1 MYPEY
6 SPPQIIISEEQAA
19 EFLDAILEALYSL
32 AIEELEQIYLFHD
45 RAVVISFSFYY
56 KPFIGFTMD
65 YNDPDYRVY
74 INRESYVLDR
84 IAEALDIQ
92 GREIPGGRVFIERE
106 YAYIKDMEFG
116 KSIILYLDWQ
126 GFDPY
131 EFVIDA
137 INQITNW
144 GLS

>member
-1 MYPEY
+1 MYPEN
-6 SPPQIIISEEQAA
+6 SPPQVIISEDQTT
-19 EFLDAILEALYSL
+19 EFLDSIAEALYSL
-32 AIEELEQIYLFHD
+32 NIEDLEQIYLFHD
-45 RAVVISFSFYY
+45 RAVVISFSYY
-56 KPFIGFTMD
+56 YQPFIGFTTD

-74 INRESYVLDR
+74 INQESYVLNR
-84 IAEALDIQ
+84 IAEALHIQ

-106 YAYIKDMEFG
+106 YAYIKDPEFRRG
-116 KSIILYLDWQ
+116 VILYLDWQ

-131 EFVIDA
+131 ELVVDT

>member
-1 MYPEY
+1 MFPEN
-6 SPPQIIISEEQAA
+6 SPPQIIVSEDQAT
-19 EFLDAILEALYSL
+19 EFLDAISEALYSL
-32 AIEELEQIYLFHD
+32 DIEDLEQIYLFYD
-45 RAVVISFSFYY
+45 RAVVISFSYYY
-56 KPFIGFTMD
+56 KPFIGFTTD

-74 INRESYVLDR
+74 INQESYVLDR

-92 GREIPGGRVFIERE
+92 GRDIPGGRVFIEKE
-106 YAYIKDMEFG
+106 YAYIKDLEFG
-116 KSIILYLDWQ
+116 RSVILYLDWQ

-131 EFVIDA
+131 DLVIYA